1 MSNKIFFADPGTTNV
16 LINTLSNNIT
26 SNTTEIQLTDA
37 SNFPTKG
44 TIQIEDEIIIYTEKS
59 GNTLLNCL
67 RANNPSSHTSLSVV
81 TLLARTSEAPV
92 PDKYYAGWYKERG
105 NSNSTLR
112 VNDSN
117 LMMRGTVR
125 FNHAT
130 STFQGFNGTEWV
142 TFNAEKGDQGQQG
155 DSAPTLFNFVN
166 LPDSITGIPIPS
178 GGVFSSKDN
187 DNIYLRSIIS
197 GTFDLNSA
205 VTNVQAL
212 NISQSQDFITLTP
225 APRPY
230 VWDFSTQEN
239 CSLNYLKSDLSDAKL
254 KAFGKVSK
262 WLVKSGSTIV
272 AGTAVRIT
280 LNTDS
285 SYPNYTTPPS
295 PYLCIEPYTYVQNI
309 GGSTVFFEENKRG
322 TSFLGIALESVTG
335 AINGTTTCE
344 VCTEG
349 ITTAK
354 IGDLNNPFIF
364 QITLSNL
371 IDGPGASG
379 IIGNNAEIYNVEQN
393 SGFISN
399 TPIAG
404 YWLEKGTF
412 QYGEGVLFYVK
423 GSFVYT

>member
-1 MSNKIFFADPGTTNV
+1 MSNKIFFADPGTTNI
-16 LINTLSNNIT
+16 LINSLSNNIT
-26 SNTTEIQLTDA
+26 SNDTEIQLTDA

-44 TIQIEDEIIIYTEKS
+44 TIQIENEIIVYTEKS

-67 RANNPSSHTSLSVV
+67 RINSPTSHLALSIV

-105 NSNSTLR
+105 NSNPTLR

-125 FNHAT
+125 FNHST

-142 TFNAEKGDQGQQG
+142 TFNAEKGDTGEKG
-155 DSAPTLFNFVN
+155 DSASTAFNFIN
-166 LPDSITGIPIPS
+166 LPDGISTLYQKGEI
-178 GGVFSSKDN
+178 FSSKDN
-187 DNIYLRSIIS
+187 ENVYLRSIKS
-197 GTFDLNSA
+197 GTYDLNSGL
-205 VTNVQAL
+205 TNLQAL
-212 NISQSQDFITLTP
+212 TISQTSDYITLTP
-225 APRPY
+225 NPRPF

-239 CSLNYLKSDLSDAKL
+239 CSLSYLKSNLSDTKI

-262 WLVKSGSTIV
+262 WIVKPGSSVV

-285 SYPNYTTPPS
+285 SYPNYTIPPS
-295 PYLCIEPYTYVQNI
+295 PYLCIEPYTYNQNT
-309 GGSTVFFEENKRG
+309 GGDTVFFQENKQG
-322 TSFLGIALESVTG
+322 TSFLGIALESVIG
-335 AINGTTTCE
+335 DGIITCDI
-344 VCTEG
+344 CTEG
-349 ITTAK
+349 ITTVK

-364 QITLSNL
+364 QIALSNV

-404 YWLEKGTF
+404 YWLERGSF